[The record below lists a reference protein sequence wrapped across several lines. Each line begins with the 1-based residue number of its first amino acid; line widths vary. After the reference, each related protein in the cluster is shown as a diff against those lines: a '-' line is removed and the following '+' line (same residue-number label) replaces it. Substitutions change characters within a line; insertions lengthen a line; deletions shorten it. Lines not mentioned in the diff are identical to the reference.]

1 MLLAADLGYLQRPAA
16 AVASMKSKLLKHLMP
31 FYRNFHDGLSDLRR
45 AQISILT
52 WLSKSPAKRTK
63 RTSKTQ
69 DLSRVTWSSWCKHLN
84 PGINLAKVHTWR
96 TWSMN
101 RSLNWSINE
110 SSGRPFIG
118 HVWKFGKKIFEN
130 SCQLKSLS
138 AYQWA
143 SLLCVHHPLWPW
155 ESKGSRNKRS
165 LLSLFGGFATAF
177 KRLLS
182 QCVGFREVLLLQGRS
197 SLLPSTA
204 SQSIKKALRAI
215 YTKVTFGFL
224 FSSP

>member
-118 HVWKFGKKIFEN
+118 HVWKFGKKMFEN

-143 SLLCVHHPLWPW
+143 SLLCVHTIHYGLENLKAPGIRGAF
-155 ESKGSRNKRS
+155 SAS
-165 LLSLFGGFATAF
+165 L
-177 KRLLS
+177 
-182 QCVGFREVLLLQGRS
+182 EVLLRPSKGCFLNVSAFERFFFYKVV
-197 SLLPSTA
+197 LPCSPR
-204 SQSIKKALRAI
+204 QPH
-215 YTKVTFGFL
+215 KV
-224 FSSP
+224 